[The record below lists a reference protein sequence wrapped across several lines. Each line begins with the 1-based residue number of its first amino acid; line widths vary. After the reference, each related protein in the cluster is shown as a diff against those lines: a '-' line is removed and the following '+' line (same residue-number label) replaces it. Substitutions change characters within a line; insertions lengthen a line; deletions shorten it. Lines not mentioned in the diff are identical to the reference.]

1 MRLGALATIGRRAM
15 FRKISLMAAILATV
29 VAPVTD
35 ALASHTDSHHRGYHV
50 GYHPGT
56 YHRGYRT
63 DHHRNYGVHHY
74 HPVYVVGPAAARP
87 TPWPDLGSVIY
98 GYPYGTPC
106 YRYNDR
112 DWDYEWV
119 C

>member
-1 MRLGALATIGRRAM
+1 MLGK
-15 FRKISLMAAILATV
+15 FSLTVAILATV
-29 VAPVTD
+29 ALPVTE
-35 ALASHTDSHHRGYHV
+35 ALASHTDSHHRSYRV
-50 GYHPGT
+50 GYHPST
-56 YHRGYRT
+56 YHRGSRTGHYRG
-63 DHHRNYGVHHY
+63 YGVKY
-74 HPVYVVGPAAARP
+74 YRPVYVAVPVATRP

>member
-1 MRLGALATIGRRAM
+1 MLGKM
-15 FRKISLMAAILATV
+15 SLMATILATV
-29 VAPVTD
+29 ALPVTQ
-35 ALASHTDSHHRGYHV
+35 ALASGTDGHHGGYHRV
-50 GYHPGT
+50 T
-56 YHRGYRT
+56 SHRGYRT
-63 DHHRNYGVHHY
+63 GHYRGYEVHY
-74 HPVYVVGPAAARP
+74 YRPAYVVGPTVVRP
-87 TPWPDLGSVIY
+87 TPWPDLGSLIY